1 MNIDEL
7 KTIFVNIGSVII
19 ALILAIGQLYTIW
32 KIKKQETLA
41 KKAIDKK
48 DYGKAIKEENNYAL
62 DIQEQLEEL
71 RQALNADR
79 TQIIEFHNGTDFST
93 RKGYK
98 MDCTYESVKYG
109 NESIKNLLQ
118 NYPTTMLPI
127 FISKIMDEKKYF
139 VPDVEAIKE
148 KDMSTYAMK
157 LNMGVSAFYDIAL
170 ESENTVFG
178 ILVVQ
183 FNEAKQLNEHDLAML
198 AAKKIIVEEL
208 LK

>member
-41 KKAIDKK
+41 KKTIDKK

-109 NESIKNLLQ
+109 NESIKSLLQ
-118 NYPTTMLPI
+118 NYPTTMLPV

-139 VPDVEAIKE
+139 VPNVETIKE

>member
-1 MNIDEL
+1 MSIEEWKD
-7 KTIFVNIGSVII
+7 IFINIGSIFIGLV
-19 ALILAIGQLYTIW
+19 LAVGQLYTVF
-32 KIKKQETLA
+32 KIKKQEKIA
-41 KKAIDKK
+41 NSQNKK
-48 DYGKAIKEENNYAL
+48 DYGKAIKEENNHAL

-79 TQIIEFHNGTDFST
+79 TQVIEFHNGTDFST

-109 NESIKNLLQ
+109 NESVKGTIQ
-118 NYPTTMLPI
+118 NYPTTMLPV
-127 FISKIMDEKKYF
+127 FISKIMDDKKYF
-139 VPDVEAIKE
+139 VSDIEKIK
-148 KDMSTYAMK
+148 KPDMSTYVMK

-170 ESENTVFG
+170 ESDGIVFG

-183 FNEAKQLNEHDLAML
+183 FNEPKELNEKDLAMIL
-198 AAKKIIVEEL
+198 AKKIIIEEL